1 MKVEYLETFLDLVQT
16 RNFQRT
22 AERLN
27 ITQSTVSSRI
37 RSLEQAIGVSL
48 FTRGR
53 SGAELTPEGRKFEN
67 YAVNIRLC
75 WNLARQELGLPT
87 GYESRLRIA
96 TQVSL
101 WERIVKRWVVWLR
114 EQFPRTAIHV
124 EADYSKSMINDLVF
138 GALDVGVV
146 YTPQYQPDVEY
157 HHLFDE
163 RFLMVATRRA
173 SLDEISLEDYVFVAL
188 SPHFVVQHS
197 ELLPQLHLAPVSMG
211 LSAMSIELLR
221 TKGGA
226 AYLPSE
232 LAESLIARGE
242 FHQVEGAPV
251 IVQPVFV
258 TFLSRQR
265 HRPMIN
271 QAIKGLRTIAL
282 GGPADPASDPRT
294 GPARPEGSLGPLT

>member
-1 MKVEYLETFLDLVQT
+1 MIGFFDRLAGMGSADMRVEYLETFLDLVQT

-27 ITQSTVSSRI
+27 ITQSTVSARI
-37 RSLEQAIGVSL
+37 RSLEEAIGVSL

-67 YAVNIRLC
+67 YAINIRLC
-75 WNLARQELGLPT
+75 WNLARQELGLPE

-101 WERIVKRWVVWLR
+101 WERIIKRWVVWLR
-114 EQFPRTAIHV
+114 EQFPKTAIHV
-124 EADYSKSMINDLVF
+124 EADYSKSMISDLMF

-146 YTPQYQPDVEY
+146 YTPQYQPDLEY

-163 RFLMVATRRA
+163 KFSMVATWPA
-173 SLDEISLEDYVFVAL
+173 SLDEIGVEDYVFVAL
-188 SPHFVVQHS
+188 SPHFVVRHS
-197 ELLPQLHLAPVSMG
+197 QLVPHLHLAPLSMG
-211 LSAMSIELLR
+211 LSAMGMEFLR

-232 LAESLIARGE
+232 TADALVQGGE
-242 FHQVEGAPV
+242 CYPVDGAPP
-251 IVQPVFV
+251 IEQPVFA

-265 HRPMIN
+265 HRPLIH
-271 QAIKGLRTIAL
+271 QAIKGLRTIA
-282 GGPADPASDPRT
+282 SN
-294 GPARPEGSLGPLT
+294 

>member
-1 MKVEYLETFLDLVQT
+1 MKIEHLETFLDLIET

-27 ITQSTVSSRI
+27 ITQSTVSSRV
-37 RSLEQAIGVSL
+37 RSLEEAIGASL

-67 YAVNIRLC
+67 YALNIRLC
-75 WNLARQELGLPT
+75 WNLARQELGLPA
-87 GYESRLRIA
+87 GYENRLRIA

-101 WERIVKRWVVWLR
+101 WERIIKRWVVWLR
-114 EQFPRTAIHV
+114 EQFPTTAIHV
-124 EADYSKSMINDLVF
+124 EADYSKSMISDLTF
-138 GALDVGVV
+138 GALDIGVV

-163 RFLMVATRRA
+163 KFMMVSTRAA
-173 SLDEISLEDYVFVAL
+173 SLDEIGVEDYVFVAL
-188 SPHFVVQHS
+188 SPYFVSQHS
-197 ELLPQLHLAPVSMG
+197 QLLPSLHLAPVSMG
-211 LSAMSIELLR
+211 LSAMSVELLR

-226 AYLPSE
+226 AYLPSDN
-232 LAESLIARGE
+232 AEALIAGGE
-242 FHQVEGAPV
+242 FHPVEGAPV
-251 IVQPVFV
+251 IEQPVFV

-271 QAIKGLRTIAL
+271 QAIKGLRTIAV
-282 GGPADPASDPRT
+282 G
-294 GPARPEGSLGPLT
+294 